1 MGIFNAVN
9 ALSGVIGAALGGW
22 VAGNWGYTA
31 ISIMAVAGVASGLF
45 LSFLFTGQGH
55 KRQTV

>member
-22 VAGNWGYTA
+22 VAGVWGYATT
-31 ISIMAVAGVASGLF
+31 SIIAVAGVASGLI
-45 LSFLFTGQGH
+45 LSYLFRG
-55 KRQTV
+55 KESKS